1 MRLRSICVA
10 ACAAIGLQ
18 GCALVPDVP
27 PDLALPIKEIL
38 AQTTC
43 ELRETFISLS
53 RSPTLQR
60 FQADQWLVNVSI
72 TPKVNTNVN
81 GSAGWTRRSPF
92 LGNPTRFTTWAI
104 SGPGLQLDAKAERNS
119 GITFFFRSSDLMRDR
134 VLQCPPPIPSLHV
147 LAQHLGV
154 EAWLRRTAEAMD
166 IASSVN
172 IDKPTYNT
180 DITIK
185 FAANGSYTFTFP
197 PGTDL
202 ATFGGSYTIDEQL
215 NISMAPIPRKITVV
229 TLPVGQIFRGEAIT
243 STQEQAAQSRLDL
256 IQLEQAIRS
265 IQSRP

>member
-1 MRLRSICVA
+1 VA
-10 ACAAIGLQ
+10 ACAATALQ

-27 PDLALPIKEIL
+27 PDPALPIKEIL
-38 AQTTC
+38 AQTAC
-43 ELRETFISLS
+43 ELQQTFISLS
-53 RSPTLQR
+53 RSPNLQR
-60 FQADQWLVNVSI
+60 FQAEQWLVNVSI
-72 TPKVNTNVN
+72 TPKVDTDLN
-81 GSAGWTRRSPF
+81 GSAGWTRKHPF
-92 LGNPTRFTTWAI
+92 LGNPSRFTTWAI

-119 GITFFFRSSDLMRDR
+119 GITFTFKSADLMRDK

-154 EAWLRRTAEAMD
+154 EAWLRRTAEAMT
-166 IASSVN
+166 IASSAN

-180 DITIK
+180 EITIK

-202 ATFGGSYTIDEQL
+202 ATFGGSYILDEQL
-215 NISMAPIPRKITVV
+215 NISMAPISKKISVV
-229 TLPVGQIFRGEAIT
+229 TLPVGQTFGADAIT

-265 IQSRP
+265 IQSRPN